1 MLKKTITYEDFNG
14 NEHTEDFYFNLTK
27 AELIELQTS
36 ENSGFA
42 TFLDH
47 ILATDDSKE
56 IMAIFK
62 RIIQGAYG
70 VKSADGK
77 SFVKTQQVLDQFI
90 YSNAYSELY
99 TELATNTEEAVKF
112 INGIMPKNLDRDMTE
127 LEKRQAAREE

>member
-36 ENSGFA
+36 EKSGFA
-42 TFLDH
+42 TFLDY
-47 ILATDDSKE
+47 ILATDDSEE

-77 SFVKTQQVLDQFI
+77 SFVKTQLVLDQFI